1 MQIPGSIVSC
11 GVIGAVAA
19 RLVLG
24 QAIDRFGVLR
34 LWLLSSVGFV
44 AGRLGFLL
52 GDGISWMICAARI
65 AFVTGVAAMFTC
77 SIVHIQNHVPT
88 ERRTEIVGNLGSA
101 GFLGM
106 ILGSQCGDAIVQS
119 IPEVAL
125 QFRVLFGSAAFL
137 GIIYIGI
144 VLALTR
150 GHQHDPPRRTPA
162 IHCLGFRFWPGP
174 VVLPALIIGDNFT
187 VSSVYLTR
195 FATARGIA

>member
-125 QFRVLFGSAAFL
+125 SWGADNPYIWIAENSKAKRIEVQIEQRLEGRVLVSGNINRDDTL
-137 GIIYIGI
+137 I
-144 VLALTR
+144 VEGVQSLRDGQPIKYEMSELDASTEE
-150 GHQHDPPRRTPA
+150 
-162 IHCLGFRFWPGP
+162 
-174 VVLPALIIGDNFT
+174 VVE
-187 VSSVYLTR
+187 
-195 FATARGIA
+195 